1 MTLLLG
7 KQFTLTFDQ
16 CSETFINDPEQ
27 IIQSVTAVAI
37 ESKLTILKT
46 AEHRFEPQGLT
57 YILVLSQSHMIVHTW
72 PEYRI
77 MVADVFVCTPDF
89 DVDFLAQALRSVS
102 GADRVEKASVFE
114 R

>member
-1 MTLLLG
+1 MILLG
-7 KQFTLTFDQ
+7 RQFVLTLDQ

-27 IIQSVTAVAI
+27 IIQSITAVTI
-37 ESKLTILKT
+37 GSKLTILKT

-77 MVADVFVCTPDF
+77 MVVDLFVCTPDF
-89 DVDFLAQALRSVS
+89 DVDLLAQGLLSVS
-102 GADRVEKASVFE
+102 GAARAEKACVFE